1 MSAFKKSLFLLS
13 LLLVYNCEEEV
24 LSFDNTLDPENP
36 EYIPPQITVTSGP
49 SENEIVKS
57 SVVSFSWEGNQ
68 GGMLYQYKFDDLI
81 SPWAEETGASFD
93 FLDEGLHLFS
103 VQSKYTTGDTSEVIS
118 VNFVVDAVEGP
129 ALMFNPR
136 RHEAFVGA
144 KVTFQIMVEEVESL
158 TGVELN
164 IGFDASKVNVE
175 SVSTGEMF
183 QGSVESISHSEV
195 DNDAGTVSLLTA
207 ILDGDSPSFTGT
219 TSIAVIVV
227 EVLSSGT
234 MELMFDGSESFR
246 DPDNAIIAISEA
258 IGGVVIVE

>member
-103 VQSKYTTGDTSEVIS
+103 VQSKYTTGDTSVVIL
-118 VNFVVDAVEGP
+118 VNFEVDAVEGP
-129 ALMFNPR
+129 ALLFYPR
-136 RHEAFVGA
+136 RHIASVGNDI
-144 KVTFQIMVEEVESL
+144 TFQIFAEEVQNL
-158 TGVELN
+158 TGIEFSISFNPSLIQITS
-164 IGFDASKVNVE
+164 IGEGQFLSNSGESIFHSEYDNEGGSLSVIAAVLGGEE
-175 SVSTGEMF
+175 SVNGTGDLA
-183 QGSVESISHSEV
+183 SIQ
-195 DNDAGTVSLLTA
+195 
-207 ILDGDSPSFTGT
+207 I
-219 TSIAVIVV
+219 
-227 EVLSSGT
+227 EVLSQGT
-234 MELMFDGSESFR
+234 ATLAFDGSQIFK
-246 DPDNAIIAISEA
+246 DPDNNVITIQDAIDGLVQIQ
-258 IGGVVIVE
+258 